1 MFDRMI
7 NLINNDNF
15 DLIRSKTV
23 AVIGIG
29 GVGCYAVET
38 LVRCGITKIILVDY
52 DKFDITNIN
61 RQLYATFDSIGIEK
75 VKVCKERIF
84 SINTKVEVI
93 TINLKLDNNN
103 IEQLFKYNIDYIID
117 ACDDIDLKKLLIT
130 KCIQKNIKL
139 ISSMGTGNKL
149 DPTKFKIC
157 DIRKTS
163 YDPIAKIIRKFVKE
177 QNIKNKIMVVSS
189 DEQPKK
195 IAGVNSI
202 SYVPS
207 IVGIYLTSYVI
218 NDIINS

>member
-7 NLINNDNF
+7 NLIGTDKY
-15 DLIRSKTV
+15 DLIKTKTV

-29 GVGCYAVET
+29 GVGCYVVET
-38 LVRCGITKIILVDY
+38 LIRSGITNIIIVDY

-61 RQLYATFDSIGIEK
+61 RQLYATISTINKEK
-75 VKVCKERIF
+75 VKVAKERIL
-84 SINTKVEVI
+84 SINNNVKIVD
-93 TINLKLDNNN
+93 INLKLNDDN
-103 IEQLFKYNIDYIID
+103 IDELFKYKIDYIID
-117 ACDDIDLKKLLIT
+117 ACDDIKLKKLLIINSINR
-130 KCIQKNIKL
+130 KIKI

-149 DPTKFKIC
+149 DPMKFKIC

-163 YDPIAKIIRKFVKE
+163 YDPIAKIIRKYVKD
-177 QNIKNKIMVVSS
+177 QNIKEKVMVVSS

-195 IAGVNSI
+195 TNGINSI

-218 NDIINS
+218 NDIISD